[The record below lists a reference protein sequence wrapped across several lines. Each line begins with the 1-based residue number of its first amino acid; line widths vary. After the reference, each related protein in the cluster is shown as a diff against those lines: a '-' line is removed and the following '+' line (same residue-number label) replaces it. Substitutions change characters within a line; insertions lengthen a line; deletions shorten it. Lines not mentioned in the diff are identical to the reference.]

1 MISERLRSQLIS
13 LSGDADTAR
22 ARPKRRRIR
31 GDHDFNPDLRPKP
44 PFKPAAVLVP
54 LIDRPEGITLLLTRR
69 TDNLADHGGQICFP
83 GGRLE
88 EVDDSPEAAAL
99 REAEEEVGLPRQRV
113 ELMGRL
119 DTYETRSRYAVVPVV
134 GIVSPPFTLR
144 PDPLEVAEAF
154 EVPLAFILNPSN
166 HEVHCRRMDGTV
178 RFFYV
183 FTFEGRP
190 IWGATA
196 GMLVNLYEALLDQC

>member
-1 MISERLRSQLIS
+1 MISERLRSRLAPS
-13 LSGDADTAR
+13 SGDGRVAR
-22 ARPKRRRIR
+22 AQPECRHIR

-54 LIDRPEGITLLLTRR
+54 LIDRPEGMTLLLTRR

-88 EVDDSPEAAAL
+88 EADDGPEAAAL
-99 REAEEEVGLPRQRV
+99 REAAEEVGLPRQRV
-113 ELMGRL
+113 ELLGRL
-119 DTYETRSRYAVVPVV
+119 DTYETRSHYAVTPVV
-134 GIVSPPFTLR
+134 GIVSPSPPFALR
-144 PDPLEVAEAF
+144 LDPLEVAEAF
-154 EVPLAFILNPSN
+154 EVPLAFILDPGN
-166 HEVHCRRMDGTV
+166 HEIHCHRMDGTM

-183 FTFEGRP
+183 FTFEDRP

-196 GMLVNLYEALLDQC
+196 GMLMNLYETLES